1 MSYPSQ
7 EKTQERRMISRRNFI
22 AVSAAVLAAPAVVGS
37 LAGGTAS
44 AAEPTLTLSLRNNT
58 GSGTVYAYV
67 TGTALNNGNALFLLQ
82 ADGQTPYYPGSPAAN
97 GTPLSVNCA
106 IPLGASGS
114 APTRVSIPYL
124 AGARIWFSI
133 GEPLQFF
140 LNPGPGLVE
149 PSVTNGSD
157 PNIGILWDFCEL
169 TFNGGVYANIS
180 FVDFASIPIALQLTG
195 SAGTQTVEGLPAG
208 GLDQICAQLTAQNAA
223 DGEGWNQL
231 IVTSGGANLRAL
243 SPTNGIVYNP
253 NLLSGYFDG
262 YLAQVW
268 QKYTTSTLSVD
279 TQGSWGTVNGQVSGG
294 LLTFPGIGS
303 FAQPSSADIFS
314 CASGP
319 FAVSTDEMR
328 ALVPRISAALNRTT
342 LLTDADQPDGEN
354 PADYYANA
362 QTNHYARI
370 VHSVS
375 LDHRGYA
382 FPYDDV
388 GPNGGVDQSGFV
400 SDGAPTLLT
409 VTVGA
414 VHGSGGGGTAPTG
427 TPVTVTASA
436 FSGSNSVGTEATAD
450 TGGGDDVGWINSGS
464 WLQYDGVDF
473 TGLSGTLHAR
483 YASAVSGS
491 GIGSIQFRLDSLTA
505 TPFATVP
512 VSGTGGWQN
521 WTTSA
526 AVAES
531 PLPSGTHTLY
541 VTFATSTGGNFV
553 NVNWYEFS

>member
-1 MSYPSQ
+1 
-7 EKTQERRMISRRNFI
+7 MISRRNFI
-22 AVSAAVLAAPAVVGS
+22 AVSAVALAAPAIVGS
-37 LAGGTAS
+37 LAGSATA
-44 AAEPTLTLSLRNNT
+44 AASTLTISLQNNT
-58 GSGTVYAYV
+58 GSDTVYAYV
-67 TGTALNNGNALFLLQ
+67 TGTALNNNNALFLLQ
-82 ADGQTPYYPGSPAAN
+82 ADGQTPYYPGSPAAD
-97 GTPLSVNCA
+97 GTPLGVNCA

-114 APTRVSIPYL
+114 AKQVSIPYL

-133 GEPLQFF
+133 GEPLHFF

-149 PSVTNGSD
+149 PSVTNSSD
-157 PNIGILWDFCEL
+157 ANIGILWDFCEL

-195 SAGTQTVEGLPAG
+195 SAGTQTVKGLPAG

-231 IVTSGGANLRAL
+231 IVTANGANLRAL

-253 NLLSGYFDG
+253 KLLSGYFDD
-262 YLAQVW
+262 YLNQVW

-279 TQGSWGTVNGQVSGG
+279 TQGSWGTVTGKVSGG
-294 LLTFPGIGS
+294 LLTFPGVGS

-319 FAVSTDEMR
+319 FSVSTAEMS

-388 GPNGGVDQSGFV
+388 GPTNGADQSGFV

-414 VHGSGGGGTAPTG
+414 VHGGTSGGGTPTG
-427 TPVTVTASA
+427 AVTVTASQYA
-436 FSGSNSVGTEATAD
+436 GTSSTGTEATAD
-450 TGGGDDVGWINSGS
+450 TGGGDDVGWINSAS
-464 WLQYDGVDF
+464 WLQYDNVDF
-473 TGLSGTLHAR
+473 GSGQGSVQAR
-483 YASAVSGS
+483 YASAVAGS

-505 TPFATVP
+505 APFATVP
-512 VSGTGGWQN
+512 VAGTGGWQN

-526 AVAES
+526 AVSAS
-531 PLPSGTHTLY
+531 PVPSGTHTLY

-553 NVNWYEFS
+553 NVNWFTFD

>member
-1 MSYPSQ
+1 
-7 EKTQERRMISRRNFI
+7 MISRRNFI
-22 AVSAAVLAAPAVVGS
+22 AVSAAALAAPVALGS
-37 LAGGTAS
+37 LPGNAA
-44 AAEPTLTLSLRNNT
+44 AAEPTLTLALQNNT
-58 GSGTVYAYV
+58 GSDTVYAYV

-82 ADGQTPYYPGSPAAN
+82 ADGQTPYYPASPAAD

-114 APTRVSIPYL
+114 APTQVSIPYL
-124 AGARIWFSI
+124 AGARVWFSI
-133 GEPLQFF
+133 GAPLQFF

-149 PSVTNGSD
+149 PSVTNPSD
-157 PNIGILWDFCEL
+157 ANIDLVWDFCEL

-180 FVDFASIPIALQLTG
+180 FVDFACIPIALRLTG

-208 GLDQICAQLTAQNAA
+208 GLDQICSQLTAQHAA
-223 DGEGWNQL
+223 DGQGWDQL
-231 IVTSGGANLRAL
+231 AVTSGGANLRAL

-253 NLLSGYFDG
+253 SLLSGYFDD

-268 QKYTTSTLSVD
+268 QKYTTSSLSID
-279 TQGSWGTVNGQVSGG
+279 TQASWGTVTGQVVNG
-294 LLTFPGIGS
+294 LLTFPGVGS

-319 FAVSTDEMR
+319 FAVSGAEMS

-388 GPNGGVDQSGFV
+388 GPTGGADQSGFV
-400 SDGAPTLLT
+400 SDGAPTLLS
-409 VTVGA
+409 VTLGP
-414 VHGSGGGGTAPTG
+414 VHAGG
-427 TPVTVTASA
+427 
-436 FSGSNSVGTEATAD
+436 
-450 TGGGDDVGWINSGS
+450 
-464 WLQYDGVDF
+464 
-473 TGLSGTLHAR
+473 
-483 YASAVSGS
+483 
-491 GIGSIQFRLDSLTA
+491 
-505 TPFATVP
+505 
-512 VSGTGGWQN
+512 
-521 WTTSA
+521 
-526 AVAES
+526 
-531 PLPSGTHTLY
+531 
-541 VTFATSTGGNFV
+541 
-553 NVNWYEFS
+553 